1 MTTAGKL
8 TERIAFDSRGP
19 VPPDAP
25 DDGNT
30 QGPFVERFVLWAR
43 RTYRTGN
50 EAVTASRLEG
60 RQPVFFTVR
69 ASSLSR
75 QITTDWQAR
84 DVRTG
89 AVVDGRWTGV
99 TYAIKAISP
108 TEDRAWFLITAESG
122 VAS

>member
-1 MTTAGKL
+1 MDAGKL

-19 VPPDAP
+19 VAPDAP

-30 QGPFVERFVLWAR
+30 QGAFVERFTLWAR
-43 RTYRTGN
+43 RTYRAGS

-60 RQPVFFTVR
+60 RQPVFLTVR

-84 DVRTG
+84 DARSG
-89 AVVDGRWTGV
+89 KFVDGHWTGV
-99 TYAIKAISP
+99 TYAIKSVNL
-108 TEDRAWFLITAESG
+108 TEDRAWCLITAEAG